1 MATKTVLKLLLSKY
15 APLSVEMQKAVI
27 SDQAVIHDAENDT
40 VEYVDNDEVIQDA
53 ELVAEKKEYDRV
65 SEFIA
70 GSAKRK
76 RRWTNWWWPKITCT
90 LPSYKPYLITLK
102 KRLRDEHQIQ
112 PLHIPGQSGRKDHF
126 QVWKADPRRSNTPYR
141 TILRKNIGVR
151 KEITSKYFEK
161 GVINEIDGVE
171 LLNRTL
177 HPHLFLSKKKPQP
190 VSKRLCARV
199 KLIETKEIIY
209 DIKNAWDQFTFEK
222 AEMTWDYEW
231 QLRAYMWL
239 WNKHKARLF
248 YCLTQMPDHL
258 IEAEAKRYW
267 YREKLDIHN
276 PEGLEMEDVLTAFYE
291 KYDFSK
297 LPDEEIQGLGNHHE
311 EEKIEQM
318 QDAVWR
324 A

>member
-1 MATKTVLKLLLSKY
+1 MSTKFNHYTFRASQVGKIISKSGKLTQGVQTHL
-15 APLSVEMQKAVI
+15 
-27 SDQAVIHDAENDT
+27 T
-40 VEYVDNDEVIQDA
+40 
-53 ELVAEKKEYDRV
+53 ELFSEKIY
-65 SEFIA
+65 
-70 GSAKRK
+70 
-76 RRWTNWWWPKITCT
+76 
-90 LPSYKPYLITLK
+90 
-102 KRLRDEHQIQ
+102 
-112 PLHIPGQSGRKDHF
+112 
-126 QVWKADPRRSNTPYR
+126 
-141 TILRKNIGVR
+141 GVR

-161 GVINEIDGVE
+161 GVINEIDGVD

-177 HPHLFLSKKKPQP
+177 HKGLFLSKNHNRFHNDFVQGEID
-190 VSKRLCARV
+190 C
-199 KLIETKEIIY
+199 ETKDIIY

-276 PEGLEMEDVLTAFYE
+276 PDGLEYEDVYMAFVE

-297 LPDEEIQGLGNHHE
+297 LPDEERFKVWEIHHDD
-311 EEKIEQM
+311 EKIEQL
-318 QDAVWR
+318 QDAVLDAR
-324 A
+324 KYLNQLDDERNERIRRNKIMMGFKPDKAKLKSKLQKIEA

>member
-1 MATKTVLKLLLSKY
+1 MSTKFDNYTFRSSEAGKIISKSGKLTQGVQTYL
-15 APLSVEMQKAVI
+15 
-27 SDQAVIHDAENDT
+27 T
-40 VEYVDNDEVIQDA
+40 
-53 ELVAEKKEYDRV
+53 ELFAEKIY
-65 SEFIA
+65 
-70 GSAKRK
+70 
-76 RRWTNWWWPKITCT
+76 
-90 LPSYKPYLITLK
+90 
-102 KRLRDEHQIQ
+102 
-112 PLHIPGQSGRKDHF
+112 
-126 QVWKADPRRSNTPYR
+126 
-141 TILRKNIGVR
+141 GVR

-177 HPHLFLSKKKPQP
+177 HPHLFLSKNHNRFQNDF
-190 VSKRLCARV
+190 VQGEIDC
-199 KLIETKEIIY
+199 ETKEIIY

-222 AEMTWDYEW
+222 AELTWDYEW

-297 LPDEEIQGLGNHHE
+297 LPDEERFKVWEIHHE

-318 QDAVWR
+318 QDAVSEAR
-324 A
+324 KYLNQLDDERNERIRENRMMMGLKTDVKKLSSKLQKIEQ